1 MRDFEVI
8 DLERLR
14 TVGGGESVG
23 ATDMVGPV
31 NQWLTTADHG
41 IDTLNRLTNVIQ
53 KYVLMARPEFQG
65 FAPGMLDPNGTSGAG
80 AAGAAPAQSASA
92 APQSAS
98 AAPRSRPRASV
109 SFNS

>member
-8 DLERLR
+8 DLDRLR
-14 TVGGGESVG
+14 TVAGGESVG

-53 KYVLMARPEFQG
+53 KYVLMARPDFQG
-65 FAPGMLDPNGTSGAG
+65 FAPGMLDPNGTSGG
-80 AAGAAPAQSASA
+80 GGAPAQ
-92 APQSAS
+92 APQQPA
-98 AAPRSRPRASV
+98 AGPAPRSRPRASV
-109 SFNS
+109 SVNGS

>member
-8 DLERLR
+8 DVERLR
-14 TVGGGESVG
+14 TVAGGESVG

-53 KYVLMARPEFQG
+53 KYVLMARPDFQG
-65 FAPGMLDPNGTSGAG
+65 FAPGMLDPNGTSGG
-80 AAGAAPAQSASA
+80 AAAAQPPQQA
-92 APQSAS
+92 AAGP
-98 AAPRSRPRASV
+98 APRSRPRASV
-109 SFNS
+109 SIDPNS